1 MNFYANAQTQTQHYL
16 SVSNLLSYKNYDY
29 LNTNELN
36 DLSLTADLRNQINF
50 SLSKSFDNP
59 KVGAFSV
66 GFFSK

>member
-1 MNFYANAQTQTQHYL
+1 MSYL
-16 SVSNLLSYKNYDY
+16 FLSCTEKNYDY

-66 GFFSK
+66 GFLVSDY